1 MAYQKVQGSKK
12 GRKAKEEKAVKN
24 RIMFYINLR
33 DWDLK
38 VNWMNEDE
46 SFFVGRLSREGWQSY
61 NVVGY
66 EPAIRIFSEKDD
78 AMLAG
83 YLTNRHNQKSDS
95 WEMALVLEPVEEEN

>member
-46 SFFVGRLSREGWQSY
+46 SFFVVIG
-61 NVVGY
+61 
-66 EPAIRIFSEKDD
+66 
-78 AMLAG
+78 
-83 YLTNRHNQKSDS
+83 
-95 WEMALVLEPVEEEN
+95 